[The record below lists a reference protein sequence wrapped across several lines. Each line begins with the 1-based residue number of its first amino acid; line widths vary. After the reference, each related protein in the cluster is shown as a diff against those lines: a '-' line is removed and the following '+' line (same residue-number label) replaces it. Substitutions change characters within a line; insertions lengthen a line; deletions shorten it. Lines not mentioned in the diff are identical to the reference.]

1 MMTERDAALQAATKR
16 TSYKIWTYDKLRY
29 NDTDRQGHVNNAVF
43 ATFFETGRV
52 AFLYDE
58 QLKLSAPGGEFVVA
72 RLAIDFRAELYFPGK
87 VDIGTRVLSI
97 GRSSFTFGQGVF
109 KGELCVATAESVGV
123 QMNGETRRS
132 QPLTPAMIA
141 WLEERLA

>member
-1 MMTERDAALQAATKR
+1 MA
-16 TSYKIWTYDKLRY
+16 SLRRCRRRGY
-29 NDTDRQGHVNNAVF
+29 HGC
-43 ATFFETGRV
+43 
-52 AFLYDE
+52 
-58 QLKLSAPGGEFVVA
+58 
-72 RLAIDFRAELYFPGK
+72 
-87 VDIGTRVLSI
+87 TRVLSI

-109 KGELCVATAESVGV
+109 KDELCVATAESVGV

>member
-1 MMTERDAALQAATKR
+1 MTEGDTAQPAATDR

-58 QLKLSAPGGEFVVA
+58 QLKLSAPGCEFVVA
-72 RLAIDFRAELYFPGK
+72 RLAIDFHAELYIPGK
-87 VDIGTRVLSI
+87 VDIGTRVPSI

-109 KGELCVATAESVGV
+109 KD
-123 QMNGETRRS
+123 
-132 QPLTPAMIA
+132 
-141 WLEERLA
+141 